1 MSESAF
7 RLVKRGSRLMIVDV
21 AVGTIAYCPPDFL
34 LPVDSRRD
42 FDPLL
47 DSLNSQGR
55 IDDHLL
61 TSFETRFNPRRGRSR
76 NA

>member
-1 MSESAF
+1 MSDPAF
-7 RLVKRGSRLMIVDV
+7 RLVKRGTRLMIVDA

-47 DSLNSQGR
+47 NSLNSHGR
-55 IDDHLL
+55 IDDELL
-61 TSFETRFNPRRGRSR
+61 TRFETRFNPRLGRKR
-76 NA
+76 HA